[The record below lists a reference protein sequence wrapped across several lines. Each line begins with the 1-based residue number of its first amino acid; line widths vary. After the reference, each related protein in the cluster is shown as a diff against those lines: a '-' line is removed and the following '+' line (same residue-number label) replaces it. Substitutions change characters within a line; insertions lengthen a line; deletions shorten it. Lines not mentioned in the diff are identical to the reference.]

1 MRAIIMFDKLRLS
14 WNGCSF
20 MWPLGTKHGWAKKI
34 TNISRLKIHC
44 GGLTVEKKIVLR
56 VWVMASGG
64 RD

>member
-1 MRAIIMFDKLRLS
+1 MVVVLC
-14 WNGCSF
+14 GH
-20 MWPLGTKHGWAKKI
+20 LGLNMGGQKNI

-44 GGLTVEKKIVLR
+44 GGLIVEKKIVLR